1 MDQGTSS
8 TVPELSNV
16 KHENEGETEME
27 EDVLADYF
35 EKSASAVRHT
45 FARFEQDIAR
55 PAFNYLLTS
64 FRTRPIRS
72 TFIAFYLILS
82 TLPVVSFIGFS
93 IFIFATSVFLALA
106 TAVFFA
112 TSTIGFFGF
121 WLAATL
127 VLFLFVSLNLTLA
140 TLTTY
145 LFAQLA
151 LRARTHGPRVAV
163 SSLYADAR
171 AQLAFVGARARGR
184 GRKAAAKPLH
194 PHTFTDEREGA
205 GEATEMD
212 AGAKEKGR
220 EGEFPS
226 AKEPLAA
233 DSFGE
238 KVPGVPME
246 GAA

>member
-1 MDQGTSS
+1 MC
-8 TVPELSNV
+8 
-16 KHENEGETEME
+16 
-27 EDVLADYF
+27 
-35 EKSASAVRHT
+35 
-45 FARFEQDIAR
+45 
-55 PAFNYLLTS
+55 LTWVY
-64 FRTRPIRS
+64 
-72 TFIAFYLILS
+72 A
-82 TLPVVSFIGFS
+82 
-93 IFIFATSVFLALA
+93 
-106 TAVFFA
+106 
-112 TSTIGFFGF
+112 GF

-127 VLFLFVSLNLTLA
+127 VVFLFISLNLTLA

-151 LRARTHGPRVAV
+151 LRARTHGTRVAV

-171 AQLAFVGARARGR
+171 AHLAFVGAGGRGR

-194 PHTFTDEREGA
+194 SHPLTDERERS
-205 GEATEMD
+205 GEATEVD

-226 AKEPLAA
+226 AKEPASA
-233 DSFGE
+233 TANKDSFGE